1 MDGDA
6 ECLAVSLVLSLLSVL
21 IVAGHTLMLIVLW
34 KDPFK
39 RFRTAAT
46 IFVFGMVLANF
57 LSGLCAGPLLIPR
70 INVSYTTLNLSGF
83 KTWSNAASF
92 LLYWTT
98 SVSYLSMLGLSLC
111 QYVGVKMPHKQQ
123 GLVTRKT
130 TAISL
135 AIIVCMSLL
144 IPSLLILGVSPSLVE
159 KLQLHLA
166 FQLSNVLLC
175 AVYATLGK
183 EYLRQVKR
191 AMDNIKST
199 ASCVRVRDRH
209 FTRANLLLL
218 ASVTVLSVPIMIAW
232 HISIYGQK
240 IFSSEA
246 GLRTSQ
252 SITIIIFFLKISL
265 DPLIYSL
272 RLPIYRRSFKRL
284 FKFRRRQVDNAA
296 WVNTQCVH
304 RGQPDLASSDTS
316 YYYHFF
322 LHTVLLVWTVK
333 FSISWLLLS
342 FSVKNNRFWLELI
355 SEVNP
360 ALRYIFP

>member
-1 MDGDA
+1 MDGEA
-6 ECLAVSLVLSLLSVL
+6 ECLAVTLILSLLSVL
-21 IVAGHTLMLIVLW
+21 IVVGHTLMLIVLW

-46 IFVFGMVLANF
+46 IFVFGMVFANF
-57 LSGLCAGPLLIPR
+57 LSGLCAGPLLILR
-70 INVSYTTLNLSGF
+70 ISLSYTILNLSGF
-83 KTWSNAASF
+83 ETLSNAASF

-130 TAISL
+130 TATSLVITVCISL
-135 AIIVCMSLL
+135 LV
-144 IPSLLILGVSPSLVE
+144 PSLLFLGVSPSLVE

-218 ASVTVLSVPIMIAW
+218 ASVTVLSVPIIIAW
-232 HISIYGQK
+232 HISMYGQK

-252 SITIIIFFLKISL
+252 SITITIFFLKIAL

-284 FKFRRRQVDNAA
+284 FKFRRHQVDNAA
-296 WVNTQCVH
+296 
-304 RGQPDLASSDTS
+304 
-316 YYYHFF
+316 
-322 LHTVLLVWTVK
+322 
-333 FSISWLLLS
+333 
-342 FSVKNNRFWLELI
+342 
-355 SEVNP
+355 
-360 ALRYIFP
+360 

>member
-1 MDGDA
+1 MEGEA
-6 ECLAVSLVLSLLSVL
+6 EYLAVTIVVSLLSVS
-21 IVAGHTLMLIVLW
+21 IVFGHTLMLIVLW

-46 IFVFGMVLANF
+46 LFVFGMVFANF
-57 LSGLCAGPLLIPR
+57 LSGLCAGPLLILR
-70 INVSYTTLNLSGF
+70 ISVSYAILNLSGF
-83 KTWSNAASF
+83 ATLSNAAIF

-111 QYVGVKMPHKQQ
+111 QYVGVKVPHKQQ
-123 GLVTRKT
+123 GLITRKT
-130 TAISL
+130 TATSL
-135 AIIVCMSLL
+135 AIITCISLL
-144 IPSLLILGVSPSLVE
+144 IPSLLIMGVSPSTVD

-183 EYLRQVKR
+183 EYLRQVRR

-232 HISIYGQK
+232 HISMYGQK

-252 SITIIIFFLKISL
+252 SITITIFFLKIAL

-284 FKFRRRQVDNAA
+284 FKFRRHQVDATA
-296 WVNTQCVH
+296 
-304 RGQPDLASSDTS
+304 
-316 YYYHFF
+316 
-322 LHTVLLVWTVK
+322 
-333 FSISWLLLS
+333 
-342 FSVKNNRFWLELI
+342 
-355 SEVNP
+355 
-360 ALRYIFP
+360 